1 MAVLSAAYVILGGYA
16 ATALNDFVQGIIM
29 LVGISA
35 VVICTLN
42 GKGGFSSAV
51 QQLGEIESQSRL
63 DTIFGPDPINL
74 FGVVI
79 LTSVGTWGLPQMV
92 QKFYAIKSEK
102 AIAKGTVISTL
113 FALVVAGGSYFM
125 GGFVRLYCTTDSSD
139 TSKSLVSIVNGKP
152 EYDAMVPKLLE
163 SALPDL
169 LIGLVVILVLSA
181 SLSTLSSL
189 VLTSCST
196 LTNDLI
202 KPRVKNM
209 TDKKQMTVMRVLIAV
224 FLMISVVIASN
235 KNASISTLM
244 SYSWGALSGT
254 FLGPFMFGLFKEK
267 TSKAACWASFCT
279 GVGITII
286 HMTLFGF
293 GIEAF
298 DGIKQTVASWNFPLN
313 LLSPINAGAFAMII
327 SIIKV
332 PIISCFTKK
341 PDSEV
346 VDNAFSCLDK

>member
-1 MAVLSAAYVILGGYA
+1 
-16 ATALNDFVQGIIM
+16 
-29 LVGISA
+29 
-35 VVICTLN
+35 
-42 GKGGFSSAV
+42 
-51 QQLGEIESQSRL
+51 
-63 DTIFGPDPINL
+63 
-74 FGVVI
+74 
-79 LTSVGTWGLPQMV
+79 
-92 QKFYAIKSEK
+92 
-102 AIAKGTVISTL
+102 
-113 FALVVAGGSYFM
+113 M

-169 LIGLVVILVLSA
+169 LIGLVMVPVLSA

-189 VLTSCST
+189 VLTSSST

-209 TDKKQMTVMRVLIAV
+209 TDKKQMTVIRVLIAV
-224 FLMISVVIASN
+224 FLVISVVIASN

-244 SYSWGALSGT
+244 SYSWGALSGS
-254 FLGPFMFGLFKEK
+254 FLGPFMFGLLKKK

-298 DGIKQTVASWNFPLN
+298 DGIKQTVASWNFPFN

-327 SIIKV
+327 SIIEV

-341 PDSEV
+341 PDSKV
-346 VDNAFSCLDK
+346 VDNAFSCLNK